1 MNTLTRKLAA
11 KDLYLFRWLIAGGML
26 AGFVGL
32 AVASLGETGF
42 SIGFLLWLT
51 ALIALGVM
59 LALFGIANG
68 RKERALLFVMSLPLS
83 PQDYVRA
90 KLLGLLLCFVLPW
103 AALSAGAF
111 ALILLAPAIP
121 DGLLPYAVLL
131 CFYLLLNY
139 ALVLSGAL
147 HIVSEAGMGAV
158 IIVTNMSVSLF
169 MMGVGRIPAIA
180 GHMWAPQPV
189 WNAAFWQFLA
199 FEIGTT
205 VLVLS
210 LPLFVAAR
218 RRDIS

>member
-1 MNTLTRKLAA
+1 MTMLTRKLIA
-11 KDLYLFRWLIAGGML
+11 KDLFLFRWLIAAVLL
-26 AGFVGL
+26 AGFAGL
-32 AVASLGETGF
+32 LIAATGETGF

-59 LALFGIANG
+59 LALFGIAQE
-68 RKERALLFVMSLPLS
+68 RKDRSLLFVMSLPLS
-83 PQDYVRA
+83 PRDYVRA
-90 KLLGLLLCFVLPW
+90 KLLGLLLCFALPW
-103 AALSAGAF
+103 AALSLGAC

-121 DGLLPYAVLL
+121 DGLLAYALLL

-147 HIVSEAGMGAV
+147 HITSEAGMGGL

-169 MMGVGRIPAIA
+169 MMGVGRIPALA
-180 GHMWAPQPV
+180 SHMWAPEPV

-199 FEIGTT
+199 VEIVATL
-205 VLVLS
+205 LVLA

-218 RRDIS
+218 RRDIV

>member
-11 KDLYLFRWLIAGGML
+11 KDLYLFRWLIAGAVL

-32 AVASLGETGF
+32 AVAGLGETGF

-59 LALFGIANG
+59 LALFGIANE

-90 KLLGLLLCFVLPW
+90 KLFGLLLCFVLPW

-111 ALILLAPAIP
+111 ALILMVPGIP

-147 HIVSEAGMGAV
+147 HIASEAGMGAV

-180 GHMWAPQPV
+180 SHMWTPEPV